1 MPIFRSHAACFFS
14 FDQKASLN
22 STVQRRFFLLKISD
36 LDAPQFF
43 FKKFSLLHGHP
54 RRAAST
60 HCQTQQSHF
69 VHIKKIQAMFSH
81 TSFRFALIAALAMST
96 FTASAVPTHLSSSAA
111 WMQIITLTAGTQ
123 VNVMLNELVDSES
136 VTIGNAL
143 DFTVRSN
150 VMVNGKV
157 LIAAGATATGWV
169 KNVKKACGGKCVE
182 LTITVESAT
191 AVDGQ
196 TVNLR
201 SIPHIVRVP
210 CCDGSTTANI
220 GTNLTAHV
228 LNDLK
233 IND

>member
-1 MPIFRSHAACFFS
+1 
-14 FDQKASLN
+14 
-22 STVQRRFFLLKISD
+22 
-36 LDAPQFF
+36 
-43 FKKFSLLHGHP
+43 
-54 RRAAST
+54 
-60 HCQTQQSHF
+60 
-69 VHIKKIQAMFSH
+69 MFNH
-81 TSFRFALIAALAMST
+81 TALRFALIATLALSA
-96 FTASAVPTHLSSSAA
+96 FAASAAPSHLTTNTSV
-111 WMQIITLTAGTQ
+111 MQIITLTAGTQ

-136 VTIGNAL
+136 VAIGNAL

-157 LIAAGATATGWV
+157 VIAAGATATGWV
-169 KNVKKACGGKCVE
+169 KNVKKACGGKCAE

-228 LNDLK
+228 LNDTK
-233 IND
+233 VNG